1 MEIIYLSVIFILSLT
16 IVVMALGNRKKK
28 IQLPPVKLHLPKD
41 VQTGEKIWI
50 TFIGHN
56 TPVVCLNNNTVHKKI
71 AVRVTFTNKST
82 SDYVFNY
89 SGSELRDFS
98 TLNPVPKEK
107 VINVDTALG
116 VKFEAELKVAVEQ
129 DRFEEAGILK
139 DAIDKLKELKKQKA

>member
-16 IVVMALGNRKKK
+16 IVVMALRKKK

-50 TFIGHN
+50 TFMGHN
-56 TPVVCLNNNTVHKKI
+56 THVACLNNNTVHKKI

-116 VKFEAELKVAVEQ
+116 IKFEAELKLAVDQ

-139 DAIDKLKELKKQKA
+139 EAIDKLKKFKKQKAT